1 MVHIKRIDEMAGN
14 NVGAIRGEYRVYALD
29 ERTADAVMRKL
40 NCKNVEGISD
50 DMFIDTA
57 ETEGTVW
64 SLAGFVDNWNNND
77 QMMPSPD
84 FSYIRIFDRNGSQVA
99 VKDDTYRIYVISND
113 SAFVDEYEYC
123 DEIPND
129 KFIDTAETEG
139 TVWSLA
145 GFQDKWNND
154 NQMCPDPEYSW
165 IRIIRKDAKI
175 LTTRRGVNEAQEN
188 RSNARLWKVGDIL
201 VYSITATAR
210 TVIFYRVT
218 RTTGSTICAEKLQS
232 TWANSVDGKII
243 PDLRAKSTGTES
255 WRIKQDGTC
264 GSRYEYIEKWD
275 GKPEVEWGD

>member
-1 MVHIKRIDEMAGN
+1 MV
-14 NVGAIRGEYRVYALD
+14 
-29 ERTADAVMRKL
+29 
-40 NCKNVEGISD
+40 S
-50 DMFIDTA
+50 
-57 ETEGTVW
+57 
-64 SLAGFVDNWNNND
+64 
-77 QMMPSPD
+77 
-84 FSYIRIFDRNGSQVA
+84 
-99 VKDDTYRIYVISND
+99 
-113 SAFVDEYEYC
+113 
-123 DEIPND
+123 
-129 KFIDTAETEG
+129 
-139 TVWSLA
+139 A